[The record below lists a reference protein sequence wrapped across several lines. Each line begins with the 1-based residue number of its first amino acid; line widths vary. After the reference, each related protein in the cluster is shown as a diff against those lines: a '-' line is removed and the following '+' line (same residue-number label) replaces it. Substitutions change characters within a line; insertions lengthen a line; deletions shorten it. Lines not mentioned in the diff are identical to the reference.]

1 MSEQFEDLQKVA
13 DGLVKVCTV
22 IDEVGGELKT
32 LKSLIVFYEA
42 IGQVVAKYARSTFK
56 KADSHD
62 AGEVK
67 VTGELGPKGKKLAE
81 EYLKDL
87 RKILYYEG
95 DGEKK

>member
-1 MSEQFEDLQKVA
+1 MSEQFEDLQKVG

-32 LKSLIVFYEA
+32 LKSLIVLYEA

-56 KADSHD
+56 RADNSN

-67 VTGELGPKGKKLAE
+67 VTGKLGPKGKKLAE
-81 EYLKDL
+81 VYLEDL
-87 RKILYYEG
+87 RKILYYDS
-95 DGEKK
+95 DGEEK